1 MSWGA
6 RDGDKF
12 KLQTKLQA
20 FLLSV
25 FCVKMLCAAG
35 GGDGV
40 SGV

>member
-6 RDGDKF
+6 RDGDRF
-12 KLQTKLQA
+12 ELQTKLQA

-35 GGDGV
+35 GGDGGG
-40 SGV
+40 GV